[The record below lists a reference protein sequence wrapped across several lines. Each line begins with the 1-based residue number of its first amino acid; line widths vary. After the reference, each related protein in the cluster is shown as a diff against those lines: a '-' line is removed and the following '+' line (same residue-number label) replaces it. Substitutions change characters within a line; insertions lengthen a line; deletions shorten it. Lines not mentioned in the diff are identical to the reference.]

1 MADPDHDS
9 RRAALDDLDRLRR
22 EGDVLG
28 GESKGLFAR
37 TTGHFSAAEARDS
50 GDPIELW
57 GRRIGRA
64 LGAVA
69 FIGFCVYLYAT
80 YVR

>member
-1 MADPDHDS
+1 MTVPDDS
-9 RRAALDDLDRLRR
+9 RRAALDELQRLQR

-28 GESKGLFAR
+28 GELKGVYRR
-37 TTGHFSAAEARDS
+37 TAEHFSAAEARDS

-57 GRRIGRA
+57 GRRIGRGLA
-64 LGAVA
+64 AVA
-69 FIGFCVYLYAT
+69 FIGFCAYLYAT